1 MICGGAMNRKGEPE
15 MDHDFLNAVKS
26 LTTSVLD
33 FLNASDGCD
42 DQRITNMSTDV
53 ADVLGEAR
61 KIPAL
66 KAWAEQIAEDEQ

>member
-1 MICGGAMNRKGEPE
+1 

-53 ADVLGEAR
+53 ADVLGEAH

-66 KAWAEQIAEDEQ
+66 KTWAEQVVAEDKRLADERLAED